1 MQWPIYSDYQKTLE
15 NEDDLRNQVITLK
28 RPMSMRLGHSSVNK
42 PIWLNEWFN
51 KCLVKLFA
59 LKQHQIHLG

>member
-28 RPMSMRLGHSSVNK
+28 RPMSMRLRHSGVNK
-42 PIWLNEWFN
+42 PI
-51 KCLVKLFA
+51 
-59 LKQHQIHLG
+59 